1 MSRYG
6 IDNEDDEPGP
16 PEVLD
21 EADQASLIQ
30 MSETRQA
37 IAKVTAKLAPETHPD
52 FDGENCVKC
61 GEEIPPARLALFKVR
76 CVHCQSELELKGKL
90 FAARREE

>member
-6 IDNEDDEPGP
+6 IDEEDNEPGP

-30 MSETRQA
+30 MNENRQA
-37 IAKVTAKLAPETHPD
+37 IAKISAKLAPEKHPD
-52 FDGENCVKC
+52 FDGESCVDC
-61 GEEIPPARLALFKVR
+61 GETIPAERLAIFKVR
-76 CVHCQSELELKGKL
+76 CVHCQRALEVKGKQY
-90 FAARREE
+90 ASRREE

>member
-6 IDNEDDEPGP
+6 INNEDDEPGP

-30 MSETRQA
+30 MSETKQA
-37 IAKVTAKLAPETHPD
+37 IAKVTAKLAPEKHPD
-52 FDGENCVKC
+52 FDGEHCVEC
-61 GEEIPPARLALFKVR
+61 GEAIPAARLAFFKVR
-76 CVHCQSELELKGKL
+76 CVHCQSALELKGKL
-90 FAARREE
+90 YAPKREE